1 MTYEE
6 LKKAF
11 EGTQVVIGDELI
23 SSLRTYAAL
32 LAEWNEKMNLTAITE
47 EPIVIEKH
55 FMDSLLIAKDFV
67 FAGKKIAD
75 IGSGAGFPGVVL
87 ALAFP
92 SCHVTLIDATKKK
105 FLFLQELKEKL
116 GISNIAFHVGRVEDM
131 KAERDTFDIVAAR
144 GFAAMNIFLEVAAPL
159 AKKGGTLIAMKS
171 LRGEEELVKSKFAIH
186 RLGLS
191 LSSTKKDV
199 LPDGEIRLNYYFEKK
214 QPTPPSYPRPWAEIL
229 KKPL

>member
-55 FMDSLLIAKDFV
+55 FVDSLLIAKDFV

-131 KAERDTFDIVAAR
+131 KAERDTFDIVTAR

>member
-32 LAEWNEKMNLTAITE
+32 LAEGNEKMNLTAITE

-75 IGSGAGFPGVVL
+75 IGSGAGFPGIII

-92 SCHVTLIDATKKK
+92 TSNVTLIDATKKK
-105 FLFLQELKEKL
+105 FLFLEEVKKTLQIENLT
-116 GISNIAFHVGRVEDM
+116 FHIGRVEDM
-131 KAERDTFDIVAAR
+131 KNERESFDCVTSR
-144 GFAAMNIFLEVAAPL
+144 GFAQMNVFLEVATPL
-159 AKKGGTLIAMKS
+159 VKMNGTVLAMKGP
-171 LRGEEELVKSKFAIH
+171 RGEEELFAS
-186 RLGLS
+186 LNAEKKLS
-191 LSSTKKDV
+191 LHLRKKKTIV
-199 LPDGEIRLNYYFEKK
+199 LPGGETRMNFTFEKTGR
-214 QPTPPSYPRPWAEIL
+214 TPPRFPRPWAEIV

>member
-23 SSLRTYAAL
+23 FSLRTYAAL

-131 KAERDTFDIVAAR
+131 KAERDTFDIVTAR
-144 GFAAMNIFLEVAAPL
+144 GFAAMNIFLEVGAPL

>member
-131 KAERDTFDIVAAR
+131 KAERDTFDIVTAR
-144 GFAAMNIFLEVAAPL
+144 GFAAMNIFLEVGAPL